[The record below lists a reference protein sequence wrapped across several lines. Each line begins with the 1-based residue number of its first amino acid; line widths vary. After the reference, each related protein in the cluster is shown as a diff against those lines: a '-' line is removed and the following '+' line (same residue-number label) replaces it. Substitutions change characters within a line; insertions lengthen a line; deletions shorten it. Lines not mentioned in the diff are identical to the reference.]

1 MPTERLPLFDF
12 RAARAARNRANRIGG
27 ERFFD
32 QAALEGL
39 IDRLSAVTRR
49 FQQGLWIGESLPPAI
64 KPFAACWSVADF
76 DEKEFLPTGGAEF
89 DLAISLYS
97 LQSINDLP
105 GALVQIRRA
114 LKPDGLF
121 LAALFGGAT
130 LYELR
135 ESFAFAES
143 ETLNGISP
151 RIAPFAEVRDL
162 GALLQRGGF
171 ALPVAD
177 VERLT
182 VRYSSLAVLVR
193 DLRAHGQTNVLT
205 ARRKHFIS
213 RHTLAALKAHYS
225 AHHSDGGKLNA
236 SFETLFLTGWAPHQ
250 SQQQPLKPGSAK
262 SRLSDALGTVERKL

>member
-12 RAARAARNRANRIGG
+12 HAVRAARNRANRIGA
-27 ERFFD
+27 ERFLD

-49 FQQGLWIGESLPPAI
+49 FQQGLWIGENLPPALE
-64 KPFAACWSVADF
+64 PFAARWTMADF
-76 DEKEFLPTGGAEF
+76 DEREFLQAGEAEF

-105 GALVQIRRA
+105 GALVQIRRT
-114 LKPDGLF
+114 LRPDGLF

-130 LYELR
+130 LNELR

-143 ETLNGISP
+143 ETSGGISP

-171 ALPVAD
+171 ALPVTD

-182 VRYSSLAVLVR
+182 VRYSSLAALVR
-193 DLRAHGQTNVLT
+193 DLRAHGQTNVLA
-205 ARRKHFIS
+205 ARRKHFVA
-213 RHTLAALKAHYS
+213 RRTLAALEAHYA
-225 AHHSDGGKLNA
+225 AHHSDNGKFNA
-236 SFETLFLTGWAPHQ
+236 SFETLYLTGWAPHQ

-262 SRLSDALGTVERKL
+262 SRLSDALGTIERKL